1 MAAVAFPF
9 TETFV
14 SFIRVGGEVVDVL
27 PSLIAIFTS
36 LMRDV
41 GCSSLATPVSFVR
54 VGGGIVENPTDVRR

>member
-14 SFIRVGGEVVDVL
+14 SFIRLGGEVVEL

>member
-1 MAAVAFPF
+1 MMAAVALPF
-9 TETFV
+9 AETLV
-14 SFIRVGGEVVDVL
+14 SFIRVGGEVVEL
-27 PSLIAIFTS
+27 PSLISLSTS